1 MAGFVRLELVVF
13 SRASSR
19 TDALPQWS
27 VVKHRLANDANPC
40 GSAPARDGALKITIN
55 GVDTHHRDDCLP
67 LKNRQAQDQPIPRQ
81 KPTPEGKI
89 MLIHLLTCLALTAV
103 TLTVFSYIVLAK
115 ERRS

>member
-1 MAGFVRLELVVF
+1 L
-13 SRASSR
+13 
-19 TDALPQWS
+19 ALQNTKKS
-27 VVKHRLANDANPC
+27 AIND
-40 GSAPARDGALKITIN
+40 I
-55 GVDTHHRDDCLP
+55 DTHHRDDCLP

-103 TLTVFSYIVLAK
+103 TLTVFSYIVLAE